1 MPLTRIKTTAID
13 HVFLSEFLGTVA
25 SESAMLAL
33 VGGIGDYAVRSDLN
47 NDSFIITQN
56 NGSSIGDWQKISNT
70 STALLKSENLN
81 DLPDAGTARSNLGL
95 GTAATTAATDYATA
109 AQGATADTALQ
120 PTNNLNDLNDA
131 GTALDNLG
139 FSTFGKSII
148 DDADA
153 AAVRTTLGLGEA
165 ATSDTLG
172 GSQDFTATGALA
184 NGDIV
189 GLRSDG
195 TVEVVTGTSTNYTT
209 LGGTPVNYGVMGY
222 SNSVVFDPNTNKVVI
237 SYSDPSINDR
247 GTSIVG
253 TVSGDTITFG
263 TPVVWYGQPSDPVT
277 STFDSN
283 SNKVVVCYRAYDYNS
298 GNPTYGTNAGWG
310 IVGTVSGNTISFGSP
325 VPFGTANI
333 ISATFDSN
341 SNKVV
346 IAYSDNYNNG
356 YGTAVVGTVSGTSIS
371 FGTPVVYRSVS
382 TPSVSVTF
390 DSNTN
395 KVVIAYNDNAN
406 NNNGTA
412 VVGTVS
418 GTSIS
423 FGTSFVVFDNNVGD
437 ISTTF
442 DSNTNKVVIAY
453 TSSNQGRAVLGTIT
467 GTSITFGT
475 VFVFDTDNV
484 GTLSVTI
491 DSTLN
496 KVVITYRDADNSGY
510 GAAIVGSIKP
520 EIYIDR
526 TIVQEA
532 LIDFDTPVAFNSASV
547 NHLSTTFDSN
557 SNKVVIIHSDHAS
570 ASLPQTS
577 ATVLQAAGTIA
588 TTNAASWMGIA
599 DGTSGTVKI
608 LGGVAEG
615 LTGLTPGTSYFVN
628 YDGTLTATE
637 NAGPENGT
645 YGKIGRAISST
656 QLFITEGNA

>member
-109 AQGATADTALQ
+109 AQGTKADSALQ

-139 FSTFGKSII
+139 FSAFGKSII

-165 ATSDTLG
+165 ATSNTLAG
-172 GSQDFTATGALA
+172 TNDFTATGALA

-195 TVEVVTGTSTNYTT
+195 TVE
-209 LGGTPVNYGVMGY
+209 
-222 SNSVVFDPNTNKVVI
+222 KVA
-237 SYSDPSINDR
+237 D
-247 GTSIVG
+247 G
-253 TVSGDTITFG
+253 TVLVPDSASASMTNLSITARS
-263 TPVVWYGQPSDPVT
+263 PAMVY
-277 STFDSN
+277 DS
-283 SNKVVVCYRAYDYNS
+283 YN
-298 GNPTYGTNAGWG
+298 NA
-310 IVGTVSGNTISFGSP
+310 
-325 VPFGTANI
+325 
-333 ISATFDSN
+333 
-341 SNKVV
+341 VV
-346 IAYSDNYNNG
+346 IAYRDMNNNS
-356 YGTAVVGTVSGTSIS
+356 YGTAVVGTVSGTSIT
-371 FGTPVVYRSVS
+371 FGTPVTFWSEFTEYTSI
-382 TPSVSVTF
+382 TF
-390 DSNTN
+390 DSSNNKVVITFQGYTGSGGGYGGYAVVGTVSGNSISFGSAAGFTPNTVGTRIEYTKSVFDSYNN
-395 KVVIAYNDNAN
+395 KVVIAFRYTTDVSNWSGYACVGTVSGTSISFGSITGFSGDTQQISLAFDSFN
-406 NNNGTA
+406 NKA
-412 VVGTVS
+412 VIAYRDGNIGRARVGTVS

-423 FGTSFVVFDNNVGD
+423 FGT
-437 ISTTF
+437 
-442 DSNTNKVVIAY
+442 
-453 TSSNQGRAVLGTIT
+453 AVTY
-467 GTSITFGT
+467 
-475 VFVFDTDNV
+475 
-484 GTLSVTI
+484 
-491 DSTLN
+491 LN
-496 KVVITYRDADNSGY
+496 DVQY
-510 GAAIVGSIKP
+510 GVAI
-520 EIYIDR
+520 
-526 TIVQEA
+526 
-532 LIDFDTPVAFNSASV
+532 
-547 NHLSTTFDSN
+547 TFDSN
-557 SNKVVIIHSDHAS
+557 SNKIAILYAQYAYDPNSGTFLPADGMHGIVGTVSGTSISFGSATQIIGAPRSSSVKMAATFDSYTNKVVFIYEGYGVVAEISGTSISFETPISISGNQKFPSADFDSNTNQVVISNGED
-570 ASLPQTS
+570 SLY
-577 ATVLQAAGTIA
+577 AGIFTVANY
-588 TTNAASWMGIA
+588 TNNADTWIGIA

-608 LGGVAEG
+608 MGGVAEG
-615 LTGLTPGTSYFVN
+615 LTGLTTGTIYYVN

>member
-109 AQGATADTALQ
+109 AQGTKADSALQ

-139 FSTFGKSII
+139 FSAFGKSII

-165 ATSDTLG
+165 ATSNTLAG
-172 GSQDFTATGALA
+172 TNDFTATGALA

-195 TVEVVTGTSTNYTT
+195 TVE
-209 LGGTPVNYGVMGY
+209 
-222 SNSVVFDPNTNKVVI
+222 KVA
-237 SYSDPSINDR
+237 D
-247 GTSIVG
+247 G
-253 TVSGDTITFG
+253 TVLVPDSASASMTNLSITARS
-263 TPVVWYGQPSDPVT
+263 PAMVY
-277 STFDSN
+277 DS
-283 SNKVVVCYRAYDYNS
+283 YN
-298 GNPTYGTNAGWG
+298 NA
-310 IVGTVSGNTISFGSP
+310 
-325 VPFGTANI
+325 
-333 ISATFDSN
+333 
-341 SNKVV
+341 VV
-346 IAYSDNYNNG
+346 IAYRDMNNNS
-356 YGTAVVGTVSGTSIS
+356 YGTAVVGTVSGTSIT
-371 FGTPVVYRSVS
+371 FGTPVTFWSEFTEYTSI
-382 TPSVSVTF
+382 TF
-390 DSNTN
+390 DSSNNKVVITFQGYTGSGGGYGCYAVVGTVSGNSISFGSAAGFTPNTVGTRIEYTKSVFDSYNN
-395 KVVIAYNDNAN
+395 KVVIAFRYTTDVSNWSGYACVGTVSGTSISFGSITGFSGDTQQISLAFDSFN
-406 NNNGTA
+406 NKA
-412 VVGTVS
+412 VIAYRDGNIGRARVGTVS

-423 FGTSFVVFDNNVGD
+423 FGT
-437 ISTTF
+437 
-442 DSNTNKVVIAY
+442 
-453 TSSNQGRAVLGTIT
+453 AVTY
-467 GTSITFGT
+467 
-475 VFVFDTDNV
+475 
-484 GTLSVTI
+484 
-491 DSTLN
+491 LN
-496 KVVITYRDADNSGY
+496 DVQY
-510 GAAIVGSIKP
+510 GVAI
-520 EIYIDR
+520 
-526 TIVQEA
+526 
-532 LIDFDTPVAFNSASV
+532 
-547 NHLSTTFDSN
+547 TFDSN
-557 SNKVVIIHSDHAS
+557 SNKIAILYAQYAYDPNSGTFLPADGMHGIVGTVSGTSISFGSATQIIGAPRSSSVKMAATFDSYTNKVVFIYEGYGVVAEISGTSISFETPISISGNQKFPSADFDSNTNQVVISNGED
-570 ASLPQTS
+570 SLY
-577 ATVLQAAGTIA
+577 AGIFTVANY
-588 TTNAASWMGIA
+588 TNNADTWIGIA

-608 LGGVAEG
+608 MGGVAEG
-615 LTGLTPGTSYFVN
+615 LTGLTTGTIYYVN